1 MKNLKQ
7 SILEKLIIT
16 KDTKEKINIDDI
28 CEYLSNLFKKYGFD
42 NMTWKLDKDYNRH
55 WFAPELEKQN
65 NKGYTLTNYFICTH
79 SLSTGEKNSV
89 IGLMENL
96 IDKEI
101 LINYRTECYNPTH
114 IYICYDY
121 KTDPNYSK

>member
-65 NKGYTLTNYFICTH
+65 NTFFFFK
-79 SLSTGEKNSV
+79 
-89 IGLMENL
+89 
-96 IDKEI
+96 
-101 LINYRTECYNPTH
+101 
-114 IYICYDY
+114 
-121 KTDPNYSK
+121 